1 MSPATSL
8 NWWTDVIVRSASL
21 SSVGGSRCSAGLQSA
36 GLGGSHPLT
45 VHAKML
51 RLELLKVKADPEREL
66 GTWSLNCSKCG
77 LNVHWGS
84 GLGVAPGHWRT
95 GSAPRGMR
103 TTGSV

>member
-1 MSPATSL
+1 MDRRHRAFGFALIGGRLSL
-8 NWWTDVIVRSASL
+8 L
-21 SSVGGSRCSAGLQSA
+21 GGLLSAGLD
-36 GLGGSHPLT
+36 GSHPLT

-84 GLGVAPGHWRT
+84 GLGVAPGHW
-95 GSAPRGMR
+95 GARGAR
-103 TTGSV
+103 RAA